1 MTSQV
6 TQRLKNK
13 LTDTNRL
20 IERTKEILNEEMAD
34 EDRKKKAEKRLNFF
48 KGRAEGVAYAL
59 QLVEREEMDN

>member
-34 EDRKKKAEKRLNFF
+34 EDRKKKAEKRLDFF
-48 KGRAEGVAYAL
+48 EGRAEGVAYAL
-59 QLVEREEMDN
+59 QLVEREELDN